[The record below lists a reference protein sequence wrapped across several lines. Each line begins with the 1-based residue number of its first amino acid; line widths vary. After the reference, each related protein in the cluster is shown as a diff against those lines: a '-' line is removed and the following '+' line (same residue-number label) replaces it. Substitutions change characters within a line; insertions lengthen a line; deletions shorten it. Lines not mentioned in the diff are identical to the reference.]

1 MKIEEKIS
9 AFISLGKYLKEY
21 VNLKAEVKN
30 KHLTEKTV
38 FSVLENAVSNAEIEN
53 PWFTR
58 ENIFVALE
66 NISISLDKSKL
77 DLFIQPYSEK
87 LVNMKTPGRI
97 GVVMAGNIPLVGF
110 HDFLCVLLSGHRFLG
125 KSSSQD
131 SHLLPAIAEL
141 LIMINPDFGNLILFS
156 EERLTGF
163 DAIIASGSNN
173 SYRYFEYYFGKY
185 PHILRKNRNGVAI
198 LSGTETGDEMAG
210 IADDIFIFFG
220 RGCRSISK
228 LYLPEHFDFELLA
241 EPLKKYSHYI
251 DYHKYGNNYNYYK
264 AIYLLDKVPFID
276 IGHALLV
283 ENSEIAS
290 PVSVI
295 YYEYYQDLPK
305 LKDKLTAMEEQI
317 QCIVCRDPKVSG
329 SIKPGQSQHPE
340 LWDYADGI
348 DTMEFL
354 LNLQLLQN

>member
-1 MKIEEKIS
+1 MIIEEKIS

-58 ENIFVALE
+58 ENILAALK
-66 NISISLDKSKL
+66 NISVSLEKSKIE
-77 DLFIQPYSEK
+77 LFIQPYSEK
-87 LVNMKTPGRI
+87 LVNLKTPATI

-110 HDFLCVLLSGHRFLG
+110 HDFFSVLLSGHCFLG
-125 KSSSQD
+125 KLSSED
-131 SHLLPAIAEL
+131 ANLIPAIADIL
-141 LIMINPDFGNLILFS
+141 FMINPEYRNLITFS
-156 EERLTGF
+156 EKKLTGF
-163 DAIIASGSNN
+163 DAIIATGSNN
-173 SYRYFEYYFGKY
+173 SFRYFEYYFVKY

-198 LSGTETGDEMAG
+198 LTGNETIDEMAG
-210 IADDIFIFFG
+210 LADDVFIFFG

-228 LYLPEHFDFELLA
+228 LYLPEDFDFELLA

-251 DYHKYGNNYNYYK
+251 DCHKYGNNYNYYK

-276 IGHALLV
+276 IGYALLV

-305 LKDKLTAMEEQI
+305 LMDKLTAMEEHI

-354 LNLQLLQN
+354 LNL